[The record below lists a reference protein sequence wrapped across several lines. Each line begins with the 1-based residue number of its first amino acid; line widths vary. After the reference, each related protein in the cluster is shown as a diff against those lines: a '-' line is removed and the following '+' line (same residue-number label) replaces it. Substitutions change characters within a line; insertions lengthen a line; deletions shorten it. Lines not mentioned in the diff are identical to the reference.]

1 MSLITG
7 EADPEIFTAAESL
20 GMRMLHK
27 PLKPIR
33 LCALLS
39 GGG

>member
-7 EADPEIFTAAESL
+7 EADPVIFTDAEGL
-20 GMRMLHK
+20 GMRVLHK

-33 LCALLS
+33 LRALLS